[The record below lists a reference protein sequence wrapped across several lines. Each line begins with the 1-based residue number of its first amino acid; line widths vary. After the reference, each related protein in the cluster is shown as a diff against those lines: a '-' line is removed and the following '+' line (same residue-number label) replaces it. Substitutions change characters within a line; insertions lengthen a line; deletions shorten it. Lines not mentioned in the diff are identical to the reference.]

1 MLLYY
6 YLGGGGR
13 ENYPF
18 ALTIF
23 EDFEVVL
30 NNLWKRAI
38 LFSILSLKPFMKLN
52 DFHSFVER
60 NKLSVKPNT
69 EH

>member
-30 NNLWKRAI
+30 NNLWKNSHII
-38 LFSILSLKPFMKLN
+38 LNFIFKTIQEFEWFSLICWEKKIVS
-52 DFHSFVER
+52 E
-60 NKLSVKPNT
+60 T
-69 EH
+69 